1 MSSWCSPQSIYNL
14 GHPAVKNLFAVP
26 TQAQEKI
33 DGSFFAFG
41 VYEGELRMRSKGA
54 IIQPEAP
61 QELFKPAV
69 EAVIDIQPNLVDGWQ
84 YRGECVAKPHHN
96 SLTYSRCP
104 AKFVILFDILTD
116 QEQYLPYDHLKA
128 EANRLGFEVVPQL
141 CTWNENSVTL
151 SDMEELLKHESVL
164 GGVKV
169 EGFVIKPLTPL
180 YGPDKKMLFAKQVS
194 EEFKEIHRREWKGSN
209 PTQGDVIQVLTSS
222 LATEARWNKGIQH
235 LRELG
240 ELEFSPRDIGKLI
253 REIQED
259 TKRETEDLIKD
270 RLFKWA
276 WPQIS
281 RKITHGVPEYYKRKL
296 MEDQFDSPQTSSP
309 SSNSPSTE

>member
-1 MSSWCSPQSIYNL
+1 MRVGQ
-14 GHPAVKNLFAVP
+14 
-26 TQAQEKI
+26 
-33 DGSFFAFG
+33 D
-41 VYEGELRMRSKGA
+41 VYFRSKGA
-54 IIQPEAP
+54 EIHPETTDK
-61 QELFKPAV
+61 LFKNAV
-69 EAVIDIQPNLVDGWQ
+69 QHVLSVKDRLEENWI
-84 YRGECVAKPHHN
+84 YRGESICSERQNVLK
-96 SLTYSRCP
+96 YSTTP
-104 AKFVILFDILTD
+104 PGFIMLFDIEPSPYNFIMETKEGEARNIGVGCVPRLFEGNLTD
-116 QEQYLPYDHLKA
+116 LDIINNL
-128 EANRLGFEVVPQL
+128 
-141 CTWNENSVTL
+141 L
-151 SDMEELLKHESVL
+151 SKESCL
-164 GGVKV
+164 GGPKI
-169 EGFVIKPLTPL
+169 EGVVIKPAMYQLFGL
-180 YGPDKKMLFAKQVS
+180 DKKVLMGKFVS